1 MLNFLPGSVHP
12 CEIHSVIVAGSSGA
26 HVRRVERWSLVNALG
41 MLVATGVAGWMG
53 SLWPL
58 LAAGGG
64 LLGMLVVGSWRRWTP
79 DGRFGA
85 ANTVTALRT
94 AGLVAVPAAVGSPE
108 VFVVLGGGLLLA
120 DGVDGWLARRG
131 NRTSTFGAF
140 FDKEAD
146 ALFLL
151 VLCAAAVAAGRVPVW
166 VVGAGLL
173 RYTFVLTVFGL
184 DLPEKTEQRVS
195 LARYIYAAM
204 VGALFLSFLIDP
216 AWGRPLVAC
225 TTIALVGSFGRS
237 LWGMMPRRSA
247 ARERPAS

>member
-1 MLNFLPGSVHP
+1 M
-12 CEIHSVIVAGSSGA
+12 
-26 HVRRVERWSLVNALG
+26 NALG
-41 MLVATGVAGWMG
+41 MLVATGVAGWVW

-58 LAAGGG
+58 LVVGGG
-64 LLGMLVVGSWRRWTP
+64 LLGALILGSWRRWTP
-79 DGRFGA
+79 DGAFGA
-85 ANTVTALRT
+85 ANAVTALRT
-94 AGLVAVPAAVGSPE
+94 AGLVAVPAVVGSPE
-108 VFVVLGGGLLLA
+108 GLVALGSGLLLA
-120 DGVDGWLARRG
+120 DGVDGWLARRR

-151 VLCAAAVAAGRVPVW
+151 VLCAAAVAEGRVPVW
-166 VVGAGLL
+166 VIGAGLL

-204 VGALFLSFLIDP
+204 VCALFLSFLVDP

-225 TTIALVGSFGRS
+225 TTIALIGSFGRS